1 MSELFGSLQTLMI
14 DHIRLSL
21 MSQIQNKQTTNIAQL
36 IALALIVGAASWLYE
51 SITGEG
57 KKSLQEISFDWRS
70 YVFYKNC
77 IIVEGKHVMG
87 IDNYSRRPLTISNT
101 FSKNFRAILFR
112 VVKNIDDMK
121 DVRELKEFA
130 TNVIKGEHYEDKN
143 AENTKTIFTVSQKR
157 PFMLD
162 ARREI
167 YCIVK
172 ESGEQ
177 REEASVGISKNETR
191 LVKFSINIFSYKSDV
206 SVIKSFVSELKTEY
220 TKYLEEKRR
229 GKLFVY
235 TLNNPEVHNS
245 DDDDTVGGWQETP
258 HETMK
263 SFDNIFFEGKR
274 EVMQKIDFF
283 INNKDWYKRNGV
295 PYTLGIALYGPPGTG
310 KTSFIKALAT
320 LLGRHIISIVLSRI
334 KTKKQLH
341 DFYFE
346 TQYSNANDKNAIG
359 FNQKLIVFEDI
370 DCVGDIVLKRK
381 PKPKSDDNYSD
392 IDADIDNL
400 NDISPV
406 SEMIEKPSKTQEDVV
421 KKEIEKATK
430 YVMKKLNG
438 GGESSGAQYM
448 NANQQDNIGLDDLLN
463 LWDGIRENTGR
474 IMIITTNHYSKLDP
488 ALIRPG
494 RIDIALNLENASRN
508 TIAEMHKHYYC
519 VDMDPNDL
527 ALVPDKFYSP
537 AEVINFYVS
546 NHENPRGFIERLIS
560 AKKINDN

>member
-21 MSQIQNKQTTNIAQL
+21 MSQIQNKQTTNIVQL

-51 SITGEG
+51 SITGDG
-57 KKSLQEISFDWRS
+57 KKSLHEISFDWRS
-70 YVFYKNC
+70 YILYKNC
-77 IIVEGKHVMG
+77 IIVEGKHVTG

-130 TNVIKGEHYEDKN
+130 TNIIKGEHYEDTN
-143 AENTKTIFTVSQKR
+143 TENTKTIFTVSQKR
-157 PFMLD
+157 PFLLD
-162 ARREI
+162 VRREI

-177 REEASVGISKNETR
+177 REESNVNKNETR
-191 LVKFSINIFSYKSDV
+191 LTKFSINVFSYKSDV

-235 TLNNPEVHNS
+235 TLNNTEVHNS

-320 LLGRHIISIVLSRI
+320 LLDRHIISIVLSRI

-346 TQYSNANDKNAIG
+346 TQYSNANDKNTIG
-359 FNQKLIVFEDI
+359 FSKKLIVFEDI

-381 PKPKSDDNYSD
+381 QKPKSEDNYSD
-392 IDADIDNL
+392 ADADIDTL
-400 NDISPV
+400 NDMSSV
-406 SEMIEKPSKTQEDVV
+406 SEMIENTSKTQEDVV

-438 GGESSGAQYM
+438 GGENGCNTYM

-474 IMIITTNHYSKLDP
+474 IMIITTNHYTKLDP

-508 TIAEMHKHYYC
+508 TIAEMHKHYYYT
-519 VDMDPNDL
+519 DIDPTDL
-527 ALVPDKFYSP
+527 ARIPDKFYSP

-546 NHENPRGFIERLIS
+546 NPENPQGFVERLVS

>member
-21 MSQIQNKQTTNIAQL
+21 MSQIQNKQTTNIVNL
-36 IALALIVGAASWLYE
+36 IALALIVGVASWLYE
-51 SITGEG
+51 TVTGEG
-57 KKSLQEISFDWRS
+57 KKGLHEISFDWRS

-77 IIVEGKHVMG
+77 IIVEGKHLTG

-101 FSKNFRAILFR
+101 FSKNFRAILFQ

-130 TNVIKGEHYEDKN
+130 TNIIKGEHYEDQN
-143 AENTKTIFTVSQKR
+143 ADNTKTIFTVSQKR
-157 PFMLD
+157 PFLLD
-162 ARREI
+162 ARKEI

-172 ESGEQ
+172 ESGEH
-177 REEASVGISKNETR
+177 REESSVAKNETR
-191 LVKFSINIFSYKSDV
+191 LIKFNINVFSYKSDV
-206 SVIKSFVSELKTEY
+206 SVIKSYISELKMEY
-220 TKYLEEKRR
+220 TKYLEDKRR

-235 TLNNPEVHNS
+235 TLNNTEVHNG

-283 INNKDWYKRNGV
+283 INNKEWYKRNGV

-320 LLGRHIISIVLSRI
+320 LLDRHIISIVLSRI

-346 TQYSNANDKNAIG
+346 TQYSNANDKNTIG
-359 FNQKLIVFEDI
+359 FNKKVIVFEDI

-381 PKPKSDDNYSD
+381 AKTKSDDNYSD
-392 IDADIDNL
+392 IDADFENINESS
-400 NDISPV
+400 DIISDV
-406 SEMIEKPSKTQEDVV
+406 IESSVKNPEDIV

-430 YVMKKLNG
+430 YVMKKMNG
-438 GGESSGAQYM
+438 GENGGVQYI
-448 NANQQDNIGLDDLLN
+448 NSNQQDNIGLDDLLN

-474 IMIITTNHYSKLDP
+474 IMIITTNHYAKLDP

-508 TIAEMHKHYYC
+508 TIAEMYKHYYS
-519 VDMDPNDL
+519 VDIDPIEF
-527 ALVPDKFYSP
+527 ARIPDKFYSP

-546 NHENPRGFIERLIS
+546 NPENPRGFIERLMS
-560 AKKINDN
+560 AKRINDN